1 MIYDRS
7 HRNTLL
13 LHYFENHEKKTGGLA
28 ETEFFFAV
36 SAHLK
41 AAGWSSFKMQ
51 APGWTVAILP
61 LALSMLASDTGSS
74 AGAQP
79 SIEEEER
86 GSRISTLPL
95 DTSNKDFV

>member
-1 MIYDRS
+1 
-7 HRNTLL
+7 
-13 LHYFENHEKKTGGLA
+13 
-28 ETEFFFAV
+28 
-36 SAHLK
+36 
-41 AAGWSSFKMQ
+41 MQ

-86 GSRISTLPL
+86 EGHIFPLCPL
-95 DTSNKDFV
+95 DTSNKRRCLTDIWKEGMKSKCEKNPCTYCISYTFAACHQRLRENESDRRSDQ